1 MDTSHILIH
10 TYLVAMDASSSGT
23 GAFISHHFLGV
34 SQKVIS
40 HAAHTLKQAKCNYS
54 PLEKEALVLI
64 FMIKKFH
71 KMLYS
76 QYFTFMTDHKQ
87 LLCLD

>member
-10 TYLVAMDASSSGT
+10 TYLVAIDSGI
-23 GAFISHHFLGV
+23 GAFISQHFLGI
-34 SQKVIS
+34 SQEVIS
-40 HAAHTLKQAKCNYS
+40 HVAHTLKQAKCNYS
-54 PLEKEALVLI
+54 QLEKEALVLI
-64 FMIKKFH
+64 FMVKKFH